1 METVWQR
8 VRSKKHTV
16 VVGSLGAAPADLAS
30 RVVRVDCGTTS
41 SLLGPLLEA
50 RTRIEQLV
58 QQQDRPI
65 FDSAAAQL
73 RAGLRR
79 RLLGEEPESQRGG
92 AFIRAFNQ
100 LCVDGAGG
108 LVLDGIENADRATLQ
123 WLTDVLGER
132 SWLKSPIV
140 LVHHGAE
147 PSGDVSELIEA
158 VRRQCG
164 VDSVVKSASS
174 PADLDAAGE
183 AGEAEPAPEQFD
195 SLPPAALR
203 VLRAAAMSGKV
214 FDAAIVAALLDS
226 DELAVLEQLQ
236 TVRDAGL
243 PIEDLGRGRFR
254 IPQVAAQHLL
264 GSILPSLAEAWHR
277 RLAQLLGHAANKEDV
292 ASDEASVV
300 RPAGSARPRM
310 EPSRARPTA
319 PTRPS
324 RVEDPLRAARHAS
337 AVGDSDLAAEQYVA
351 AARRAAEM
359 GAPHDA
365 FALAEQALELL
376 DAVPGTESRR
386 VLRIRALAARARI
399 QWQAA
404 GPSEQFSLPAALATA
419 DAAKALLEDQ
429 DPSDLRADLGALCGG
444 ICYDIGDK
452 QALERALAELSG
464 VSRELLAADDPIGA
478 ARLLNDEAAVWVRL
492 GDVVRANYLLKKSR
506 EIFARLT
513 PQNVVARQ
521 ELAETDHMLARL
533 ILHVDARPGR
543 EEDAVRIGIEHALA
557 AEEAYRDL
565 GLPREQARV
574 WETLGRLE
582 LLRGRADAAI
592 ERLEASVRAQQRF
605 GDVLGLARSAAALS
619 DLLAAA
625 GRSRD
630 ALALLGQSIAF
641 NLDKGSPLG
650 LAFNRAALEALAA
663 KSSDD
668 EPEQRAF
675 LESLRKQVRA
685 GEALL
690 GRADLPEDART
701 NQDIRGNSG

>member
-65 FDSAAAQL
+65 LDSAAAQL

-132 SWLKSPIV
+132 SWLKAPIV

-277 RLAQLLGHAANKEDV
+277 RLAQLLGHAASKETE
-292 ASDEASVV
+292 DEGRVV
-300 RPAGSARPRM
+300 S
-310 EPSRARPTA
+310 PS
-319 PTRPS
+319 
-324 RVEDPLRAARHAS
+324 
-337 AVGDSDLAAEQYVA
+337 
-351 AARRAAEM
+351 
-359 GAPHDA
+359 
-365 FALAEQALELL
+365 
-376 DAVPGTESRR
+376 
-386 VLRIRALAARARI
+386 
-399 QWQAA
+399 
-404 GPSEQFSLPAALATA
+404 
-419 DAAKALLEDQ
+419 
-429 DPSDLRADLGALCGG
+429 
-444 ICYDIGDK
+444 
-452 QALERALAELSG
+452 
-464 VSRELLAADDPIGA
+464 
-478 ARLLNDEAAVWVRL
+478 
-492 GDVVRANYLLKKSR
+492 
-506 EIFARLT
+506 
-513 PQNVVARQ
+513 
-521 ELAETDHMLARL
+521 
-533 ILHVDARPGR
+533 
-543 EEDAVRIGIEHALA
+543 
-557 AEEAYRDL
+557 
-565 GLPREQARV
+565 
-574 WETLGRLE
+574 
-582 LLRGRADAAI
+582 
-592 ERLEASVRAQQRF
+592 
-605 GDVLGLARSAAALS
+605 
-619 DLLAAA
+619 
-625 GRSRD
+625 
-630 ALALLGQSIAF
+630 
-641 NLDKGSPLG
+641 
-650 LAFNRAALEALAA
+650 
-663 KSSDD
+663 
-668 EPEQRAF
+668 
-675 LESLRKQVRA
+675 
-685 GEALL
+685 
-690 GRADLPEDART
+690 
-701 NQDIRGNSG
+701 